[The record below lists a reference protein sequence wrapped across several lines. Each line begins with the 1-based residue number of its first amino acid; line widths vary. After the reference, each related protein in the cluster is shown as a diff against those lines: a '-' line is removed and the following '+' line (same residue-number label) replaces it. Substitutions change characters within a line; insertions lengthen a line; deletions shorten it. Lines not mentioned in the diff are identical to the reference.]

1 MVDGGMEN
9 KIKTH
14 INVYA
19 RELHT
24 KVNKSNQIK
33 SSKIY
38 IYVYTQL
45 LLKGFKI
52 TKACHY

>member
-24 KVNKSNQIK
+24 KVNKSNQINL
-33 SSKIY
+33 SKMY
-38 IYVYTQL
+38 ICLYTAIAKRLQNN
-45 LLKGFKI
+45 
-52 TKACHY
+52 

>member
-9 KIKTH
+9 KIKTQ

-24 KVNKSNQIK
+24 KVNKSNQIVK
-33 SSKIY
+33 NIY
-38 IYVYTQL
+38 ICLYTAIAKRLQNN
-45 LLKGFKI
+45 
-52 TKACHY
+52 